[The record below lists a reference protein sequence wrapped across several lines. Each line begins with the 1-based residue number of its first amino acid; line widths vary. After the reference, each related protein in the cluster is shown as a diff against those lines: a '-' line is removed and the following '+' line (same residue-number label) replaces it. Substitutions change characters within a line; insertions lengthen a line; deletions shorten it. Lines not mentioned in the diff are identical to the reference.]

1 MEALLKDLDFIGLYK
16 LFDLIFVISA
26 LISLAIILLN
36 NKIKNMKYS
45 RYLEDQ
51 DYDFKKK

>member
-26 LISLAIILLN
+26 LVSLAVIMLN

-51 DYDFKKK
+51 DYDYKKK